1 MKKFLLIFI
10 FLFSILFSIWIVN
23 WGWCYYSK
31 WDDLD
36 FALVNCL
43 DWTSLVDP
51 GSDLEVTNGWF
62 SEKIYNISKTIA
74 IILSLWAVL
83 WIVYWS
89 FLMVTAA
96 WEDEKVKKWK
106 DVIKWSIVWFLW
118 VVLAS
123 SLIVLITR
131 FIFDLK

>member
-36 FALVNCL
+36 YSLKNCL

-51 GSDLEVTNGWF
+51 GADLEVTNGWF